1 MRIKGQA
8 DIDVSISEGGY
19 IRLKQQ
25 GSETLEEQ
33 VIEFAPA
40 YGAKV
45 IEAIRDLQDFAQQ
58 KFEKAAL
65 VED

>member
-8 DIDVSISEGGY
+8 DIEVFISDGGY
-19 IRLKQQ
+19 ICLRQSREMDEQ
-25 GSETLEEQ
+25 Q

-40 YGAKV
+40 YGVKV
-45 IEAIRDLQDFAQQ
+45 AEAISQLQDFAQT
-58 KFEKAAL
+58 KFEKAVL

>member
-1 MRIKGQA
+1 MRIRGQA

-19 IRLKQQ
+19 IRIKQR
-25 GSETLEEQ
+25 SNETSDEQ
-33 VIEFAPA
+33 IVEFAPA
-40 YGAKV
+40 YGTKV
-45 IEAIRDLQDFAQQ
+45 VEAISELQDFAQQ

>member
-1 MRIKGQA
+1 MRIRGQA

-19 IRLKQQ
+19 IRLKQN
-25 GSETLEEQ
+25 GSEGSDQQ

-40 YGAKV
+40 YGTKV
-45 IEAIRDLQDFAQQ
+45 MDAINQLQDFAQQ

-65 VED
+65 IDD

>member
-1 MRIKGQA
+1 MRIRGQA

-19 IRLKQQ
+19 IRLKQR
-25 GSETLEEQ
+25 GSDTAEEQ
-33 VIEFAPA
+33 IIEFAPA
-40 YGAKV
+40 YGTKV
-45 IEAIRDLQDFAQQ
+45 VEAISELQDFAQQ

>member
-1 MRIKGQA
+1 MRIRGQS
-8 DIDVSISEGGY
+8 DIEIFISDGGY
-19 IRLKQQ
+19 ICLRQTR
-25 GSETLEEQ
+25 ELEGEQ

-45 IEAIRDLQDFAQQ
+45 AEAISQLQDFAQT
-58 KFEKAAL
+58 KFEKAM

>member
-1 MRIKGQA
+1 MRIRGQA

-19 IRLKQQ
+19 IRLRQNHPDA
-25 GSETLEEQ
+25 TEEQ

>member
-19 IRLKQQ
+19 IILRQRHEE
-25 GSETLEEQ
+25 GGEQ

-40 YGAKV
+40 YGTKV
-45 IEAIRDLQDFAQQ
+45 ADAIGSLQDFAQT
-58 KFEKAAL
+58 KFNKAQP

>member
-1 MRIKGQA
+1 MRIRGQA

-19 IRLKQQ
+19 IRLKQNHPDA
-25 GSETLEEQ
+25 TEEQ

-45 IEAIRDLQDFAQQ
+45 I
-58 KFEKAAL
+58 
-65 VED
+65 

>member
-1 MRIKGQA
+1 MRIRGQA

-25 GSETLEEQ
+25 GGYGSDEQ

-40 YGAKV
+40 YGTKV
-45 IEAIRDLQDFAQQ
+45 VEAIRELQDFAQQ

>member
-1 MRIKGQA
+1 MRIRGQA
-8 DIDVSISEGGY
+8 DIDVSISENGY
-19 IRLKQQ
+19 IRLKQI
-25 GSETLEEQ
+25 GNDVSEEQ

-40 YGAKV
+40 YGTKV
-45 IEAIRDLQDFAQQ
+45 VEAISQLQDFAQH